1 MAFPPEFLDE
11 IRARITLAELV
22 GRRVQL
28 KKRGRE
34 FEGLCPFH
42 NEKTPSFTVS
52 EEKGFFHCFGCG
64 AHGDAFGFVM
74 QSEGLSFPET
84 VEKLAGEAGL
94 AVPQEKPGEVEARRH
109 RKGIHDALELT
120 CGWFEAQLVRPGGA
134 EALAYLLGR
143 GLERQTI
150 AQFRLGFAPNQRG
163 LLQKTLNAQGVTNE
177 LLIEAGLLKKP
188 DDGGPLRD
196 YFFNRVIFPIEDR
209 RGRVIAFGGRAL
221 GDSKAKYLNSPET
234 LLFQKGRVLY
244 NLARARQAAHDTGE
258 LVVTEGYMDV
268 IALSQAGFPAAV
280 APLGTAVTE
289 TQIAEL
295 WRLVKE
301 PLICLDGDAAGR
313 RAGLRAALTAL
324 PELSPDRS
332 LDFAILPEGDD
343 PDSLV
348 ARQGPTALRQVL
360 DGAITLCRLL
370 WLAETESRKFDTPE
384 RRAGLW
390 NRLQAVIAK
399 INDQAIRELYQAQFE
414 EYFEH
419 ELGYNPRSRRRVFG
433 SRPGQGSFSQGS
445 LRDKWMRGRTQGGL
459 GLQRSPK
466 GLTHRREQ
474 ALLVAAI
481 NHPHILA
488 EFAENLAGLR
498 LSSPDLAR
506 LAQTL
511 VDLISE
517 TPDLDSEALK
527 GHLCEQG
534 YSKVLEG
541 LLSRQVYELERWVRP
556 ETPLSEVHPRWVHFL
571 ALHRDKEAELETAQ
585 AARLLAEDTSE
596 EHLAWLRARQRS
608 VEGGERKRV
617 EFETLDS
624 AEPNDSN

>member
-1 MAFPPEFLDE
+1 MAFPAEFLDE

-52 EEKGFFHCFGCG
+52 EEKGFYHCFGCG
-64 AHGDAFGFVM
+64 AHGDALGFVM
-74 QSEGLSFPET
+74 QSEGLSFPEA
-84 VEKLAGEAGL
+84 VERLAGEAGL
-94 AVPQEKPGEVEARRH
+94 AMPQEKPGDAEARRH
-109 RKGIHDALELT
+109 RKDIHDALELA
-120 CGWFEAQLVRPGGA
+120 CGWFEERLSGVGGA

-143 GLERQTI
+143 GLERQTM

-163 LLQKTLNAQGVTNE
+163 LLRKALNTKGITDD
-177 LLIEAGLLKKP
+177 LLVEAGLLKRP

-196 YFFNRVIFPIEDR
+196 YFFNRIIFPIEDR

-234 LLFQKGRVLY
+234 PLFHKGRVLY

-289 TQIAEL
+289 AQIAEL

-301 PLICLDGDAAGR
+301 PLICLDGDTAGR
-313 RAGLRAALTAL
+313 RAGLRTALTAL

-332 LDFAILPEGDD
+332 LGFAILPQGED

-348 ARQGPTALRQVL
+348 ARQGPPALRQVL
-360 DGAITLCRLL
+360 DSAITLCRLL
-370 WLAETESRKFDTPE
+370 WLAETEGRSFDTPE

-390 NRLQAVIAK
+390 NSLQEQTGK
-399 INDQAIRELYQAQFE
+399 IRDQAIRELYQAQFE
-414 EYFEH
+414 EFFER

-433 SRPGQGSFSQGS
+433 PRRGGFGPRS
-445 LRDKWMRGRTQGGL
+445 LRDRWRQDRAQGGL
-459 GLQRSPK
+459 GTRVSPK
-466 GLTHRREQ
+466 SLAHRREQ

-481 NHPHILA
+481 NHPNILA
-488 EFAENLAGLR
+488 DYAEDLAGLG

-506 LAQTL
+506 LAQVL
-511 VDLISE
+511 VDLVSE
-517 TPDLDSEALK
+517 APDLDTEALK
-527 GHLCEQG
+527 DHLSERGC
-534 YSKVLEG
+534 SKVLEG
-541 LLSRQVYELERWVRP
+541 LLSRQVYDLERWVKP
-556 ETPLSEVHPRWVHFL
+556 ETPLAEVRPRWVHFL
-571 ALHRDKEAELETAQ
+571 ALHRDREAELEAAQ
-585 AARLLAEDTSE
+585 AVRLLAEDTSE
-596 EHLAWLRARQRS
+596 ERLARLQARQRS

-617 EFETLDS
+617 EFEPLIPVD
-624 AEPNDSN
+624 PGDSN